1 MFGRGFKRG
10 MVNALELPKEVILNL
25 PLISLSGKEELV
37 IENYKGIVEYSDEI
51 IRVSTAVGVLRVGGK
66 GLLLKQLTSE
76 CIVITGS
83 IQNITFLT

>member
-1 MFGRGFKRG
+1 

-25 PLISLSGKEELV
+25 PLISLTGKEELV

>member
-25 PLISLSGKEELV
+25 PLISLTGKQELV

>member
-25 PLISLSGKEELV
+25 PLISLTGKEELV